1 MIRGQHDHCIEHSN
15 HAPAKLRTQI
25 NTLFSC
31 KFSSKVIDK
40 ISTQNT
46 ATLAIGVDSNIAC

>member
-1 MIRGQHDHCIEHSN
+1 MIRGLHDHCVERDKY
-15 HAPAKLRTQI
+15 APAKLRNQI

-40 ISTQNT
+40 ISTLKT
-46 ATLAIGVDSNIAC
+46 ATLAIGVDSNTAC